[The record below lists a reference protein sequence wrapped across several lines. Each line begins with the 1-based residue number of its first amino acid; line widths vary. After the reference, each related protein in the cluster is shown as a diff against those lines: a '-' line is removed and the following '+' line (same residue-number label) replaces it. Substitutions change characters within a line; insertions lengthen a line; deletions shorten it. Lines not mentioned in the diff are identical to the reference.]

1 MFETNQRKH
10 VPVLLGDKKQLRAQ
24 LLKLEGEEDFGIGN
38 GLNHNAH
45 VRMITR
51 GYYALMLLK
60 HWEEYSLRK
69 ITSLAS

>member
-1 MFETNQRKH
+1 
-10 VPVLLGDKKQLRAQ
+10 
-24 LLKLEGEEDFGIGN
+24 
-38 GLNHNAH
+38 LNHNAH